1 MASHSYKHR
10 VDAVITGRACD
21 PFYIG
26 DDGTPVY
33 RLSDDG
39 QGAGA
44 YISSWSPPDV
54 SYGDQPTDA
63 EIAAVSEV
71 DGEAAADLD
80 ATHVAD
86 GRIDAV
92 TDAVIA
98 AVAEATVV
106 DADDL
111 RTDVVNRLKSA

>member
-10 VDAVITGRACD
+10 VDAVITGRGCD
-21 PFYIG
+21 PFYVG

-39 QGAGA
+39 QGDGA
-44 YISSWSPPDV
+44 YISSWSPPDA
-54 SYGDQPTDA
+54 SYGDQPTDS

-71 DGEAAADLD
+71 DGDTAADLD

-86 GRIDAV
+86 GHIDAV
-92 TDAVIA
+92 TDAVLE
-98 AVAEATVV
+98 AVAAATDI
-106 DADDL
+106 DATAL
-111 RTDVVNRLKSA
+111 RTDVVNRLKE